1 MTGRPPQRGR
11 LSGRA
16 DRASGRRDP
25 APAGRRQPVEPP
37 ESVGYRQPA
46 SFPQSA
52 GSPQRGSGR
61 PPGVPRRPLFGLFRA
76 SRVRL
81 PSQPSTAAGRSPART
96 GSPRRPRPAPTDSS
110 YQRTGSSTSGPDSP
124 SRAVRP
130 VSARRRPTS
139 RVRPLRRSGSPP
151 RPGHATP
158 RRGLSRSGR
167 VRSFGIL
174 LLIAAAFLAIGIK
187 LVLIQGVDSAHYLAA
202 GASEWEQTVTL
213 PAQRGGI
220 LDRNG
225 NDLAVSIPQTTI
237 YADPHQVSDVGAEA
251 AALGPILGLPVSSLQ
266 NLLSKNSGFVY
277 LARTVDDA
285 TAAKVAKLD
294 LAGIYSLKEPKRFY
308 PAGQLALPL
317 LGTVGTD
324 GGGLGGLEYKYNSA
338 LSGRAGKSI
347 TQIDPNGHQIPGGVQ
362 EYQAPVAGDDLV
374 LSLDEPLQYDA
385 EQALAQAIVAARAS
399 DGIALLMNSKTG
411 EILADAQLT
420 MPGPGNT
427 QPPAVPVSIDSPSGS
442 TSRTPQAQPVE
453 APSASAFTR
462 VYEPGSVNK
471 LITISAALQTG
482 TIKPSDVFTIP
493 DSYQVAGT
501 TFHDAESH
509 STEHWTVTDVLANSS
524 NIGTIQI
531 AQRLGRDNLLKYI
544 HAYGLGSSTDIG
556 FPGESSGLLPTYWS
570 GTSIADVPIG
580 QGIAVTAMQMLAA
593 YNTIAN
599 GGVYVPPKLVDGII
613 DTKGGEH
620 LLPAGASHRVVS
632 PAVAKEMTTMLDEV
646 VRVGTGTAANLS
658 PYTVAGKTG
667 TALVPSPQGGYEGGH
682 YVASFVGFV
691 PSENPQIT
699 GMVVVDDTPD
709 YGAAA
714 SAPTFATIARD
725 ALRTFDI
732 PPLPPQPPAPGVP
745 LATSA
750 SATGAGEI
758 AGTPLPGLAKPPAV
772 APSSPAA
779 GANASGSK
787 NGANTT
793 NSTNT
798 GNTSNTTTSSST
810 STSTAGTNPGAGA
823 TTGTVATSPRGG
835 SPAGPA
841 GPTSP
846 ATSTTTPPP
855 ETAGR
860 SRASPPGG

>member
-1 MTGRPPQRGR
+1 M
-11 LSGRA
+11 
-16 DRASGRRDP
+16 
-25 APAGRRQPVEPP
+25 
-37 ESVGYRQPA
+37 
-46 SFPQSA
+46 
-52 GSPQRGSGR
+52 
-61 PPGVPRRPLFGLFRA
+61 
-76 SRVRL
+76 
-81 PSQPSTAAGRSPART
+81 
-96 GSPRRPRPAPTDSS
+96 
-110 YQRTGSSTSGPDSP
+110 
-124 SRAVRP
+124 
-130 VSARRRPTS
+130 
-139 RVRPLRRSGSPP
+139 
-151 RPGHATP
+151 
-158 RRGLSRSGR
+158 
-167 VRSFGIL
+167 
-174 LLIAAAFLAIGIK
+174 
-187 LVLIQGVDSAHYLAA
+187 
-202 GASEWEQTVTL
+202 
-213 PAQRGGI
+213 
-220 LDRNG
+220 
-225 NDLAVSIPQTTI
+225 
-237 YADPHQVSDVGAEA
+237 
-251 AALGPILGLPVSSLQ
+251 
-266 NLLSKNSGFVY
+266 
-277 LARTVDDA
+277 
-285 TAAKVAKLD
+285 
-294 LAGIYSLKEPKRFY
+294 
-308 PAGQLALPL
+308 
-317 LGTVGTD
+317 
-324 GGGLGGLEYKYNSA
+324 
-338 LSGRAGKSI
+338 
-347 TQIDPNGHQIPGGVQ
+347 
-362 EYQAPVAGDDLV
+362 

-453 APSASAFTR
+453 APSASAFTH

-482 TIKPSDVFTIP
+482 AIKPSDVFTIP

-509 STEHWTVTDVLANSS
+509 ATEHWTVTDILANSS

-531 AQRLGRDNLLKYI
+531 AQRLGQDNLLKYI
-544 HAYGLGSSTDIG
+544 HAYGLGSGTDID
-556 FPGESSGLLPTYWS
+556 FPGESAGLLPTYWS

-580 QGIAVTAMQMLAA
+580 QGIAVTAIQMLAA

-599 GGVYVPPKLVDGII
+599 GGVYVPPKLVDGTI
-613 DTKGGEH
+613 DAKGREH

-646 VRVGTGTAANLS
+646 VRVGHRNGRQPRSPTRWPARRARRWCPPRRAA
-658 PYTVAGKTG
+658 TRA
-667 TALVPSPQGGYEGGH
+667 GH
-682 YVASFVGFV
+682 YVASFAGFV

-725 ALRTFDI
+725 ALRTFNI
-732 PPLPPQPPAPGVP
+732 QPLPPQPPAPGVP

-823 TTGTVATSPRGG
+823 TTGTVATSPRGAARPALPG
-835 SPAGPA
+835 PRLRRPAPPPRRPRPPAGPD
-841 GPTSP
+841 P
-846 ATSTTTPPP
+846 APRRAEVACAST
-855 ETAGR
+855 GW
-860 SRASPPGG
+860 SRRRA